1 MCRMGCW
8 KRQKRRCK
16 CTRNSHFNWWLCSFF
31 WWYLAKS
38 FKICGKGETQIIYKK
53 DVEAKYQRRKIYSA
67 SKNKSTWKYNLFRPT
82 KGINLDFTYILRK
95 VILLIDY
102 SEFDT
107 TNVNLFFVKVGIV
120 AANLSVSNGD
130 IHHYRL
136 SVSVIP
142 SNIDVWGW
150 EKWYK
155 PESAKI
161 EAKDVRRLIVGPLLK
176 ADPKHLNEIDMK
188 PRIDH
193 GKKK

>member
-1 MCRMGCW
+1 M
-8 KRQKRRCK
+8 
-16 CTRNSHFNWWLCSFF
+16 
-31 WWYLAKS
+31 
-38 FKICGKGETQIIYKK
+38 
-53 DVEAKYQRRKIYSA
+53 
-67 SKNKSTWKYNLFRPT
+67 
-82 KGINLDFTYILRK
+82 
-95 VILLIDY
+95 
-102 SEFDT
+102 
-107 TNVNLFFVKVGIV
+107 
-120 AANLSVSNGD
+120 ANLSVNNGEM
-130 IHHYRL
+130 HHYRL
-136 SVSVIP
+136 AVSLIP